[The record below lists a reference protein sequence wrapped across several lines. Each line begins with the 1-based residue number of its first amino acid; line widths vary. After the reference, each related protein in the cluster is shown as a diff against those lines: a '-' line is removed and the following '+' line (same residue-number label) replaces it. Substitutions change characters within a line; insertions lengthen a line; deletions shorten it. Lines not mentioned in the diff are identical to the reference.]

1 MNRKEFFLQC
11 QQLKNDL
18 LCLFIYVWKTL
29 LLLFLLLIV
38 RYVVVVVASTFCFSV
53 YDYLSFVDAVVIIVA
68 VVVVIVVVML
78 TIYFAVQLLKLSS

>member
-1 MNRKEFFLQC
+1 MY
-11 QQLKNDL
+11 
-18 LCLFIYVWKTL
+18 I
-29 LLLFLLLIV
+29 
-38 RYVVVVVASTFCFSV
+38 VVVVASTFCFSV